1 MNMSNIN
8 LTPDQVQKLGNHLQ
22 KEAENDFEIRPIVP
36 QTTVSEA
43 LKRVIPDEPMGTGKQ
58 SLKDRI
64 KDLEAEYK
72 GSTVS
77 APKDSLKKS
86 YLDEMGRDTFYVK
99 NISGNHVAISELEFT
114 IKKGA
119 VENLLEVAS
128 LEDCYSSRDLK
139 KLMNGY
145 AGDSPALKRIT
156 EEEYADEM
164 EKAIISKKK
173 IEVVRQQES
182 IKQYQNQNGQNQN
195 NQNQNN
201 PFQNPTPRVDK
212 AAKLSY
218 KVIGQLEKLRLS
230 TAVDPEDSKFG
241 INSAQFIQWMW
252 QEVLSDEELDYI
264 LGDPMAT
271 KFPDVKYAAIEKKTI
286 K

>member
-1 MNMSNIN
+1 MSNIN
-8 LTPDQVQKLGNHLQ
+8 LTPDQVQKLGSHLQ
-22 KEAENDFEIRPIVP
+22 KEAENDFEIRPIIP
-36 QTTVSEA
+36 QTAS
-43 LKRVIPDEPMGTGKQ
+43 DEPKSIISDGSMESGKQ

-64 KDLEAEYK
+64 KSLEAEYK

-99 NISGNHVAISELEFT
+99 NISGNHIAISELEFT
-114 IKKGA
+114 IKKGS

-145 AGDSPALKRIT
+145 AGESPALKRIT

-164 EKAIISKKK
+164 EKAVISKKK
-173 IEVVRQQES
+173 IEAVRQQEA
-182 IKQYQNQNGQNQN
+182 IRQYKNQSGQNQN

-212 AAKLSY
+212 SAKLSY
-218 KVIGQLEKLRLS
+218 KVVGQLEKLRLS
-230 TAVDPEDSKFG
+230 TALDPEDSKYG

-252 QEVLSDEELDYI
+252 QEVLSDEELDHI
-264 LGDPMAT
+264 LGDPIIS
-271 KFPDVKYAAIEKKTI
+271 KFPDIKYAVIEKKTI